1 MMHGKGFL
9 VFKHDQSQGSYKGDF
24 KMNKFHGNGK
34 LCLNDLTI
42 TGEWLYSQSHGS
54 CEIISQNITFK
65 GKFLKGVID
74 GQGSLY
80 FSDGSCYLGDWENG
94 KIFGSGQA
102 QDSNGYSISA
112 YFMDAVPV
120 VTHKLNQQFF
130 ISIKKFQKKLK
141 KIQDTLNWINKH
153 LLIKNQNFTL

>member
-1 MMHGKGFL
+1 MEHGQKTLKNVFKYKGEFSDSMMHGKGFL

-80 FSDGSCYLGDWENG
+80 FSDGSCYLGD
-94 KIFGSGQA
+94 
-102 QDSNGYSISA
+102 
-112 YFMDAVPV
+112 
-120 VTHKLNQQFF
+120 
-130 ISIKKFQKKLK
+130 
-141 KIQDTLNWINKH
+141 
-153 LLIKNQNFTL
+153 